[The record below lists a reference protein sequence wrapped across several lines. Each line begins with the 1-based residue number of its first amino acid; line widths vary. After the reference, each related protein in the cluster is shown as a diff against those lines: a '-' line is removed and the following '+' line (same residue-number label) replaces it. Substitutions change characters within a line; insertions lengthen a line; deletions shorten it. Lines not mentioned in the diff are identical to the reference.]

1 MVKVLTPNH
10 FSSLFLLF
18 KLVKQIIIMKKIL
31 FMSAMMAFA
40 TLGNAQTEVVHGTVR
55 GKDYGVVYML
65 PQTQIEIEALVT
77 QVKYTPG
84 EFAKYANRY
93 LKLENVSTTPQEYYE
108 LTKINVV
115 PVGMPDAEQTYFIKL
130 KDKTVAPLV
139 ELTRDGIIKS
149 INLSEKDNTTENRL
163 TPTEYKASTVNPRDY
178 LTEEILM
185 ANSSAKMA
193 ELISKEI
200 YSIRES
206 KNALLRGQADYMPKD
221 GEQLKMMLD
230 ALNEQENALLSLF
243 VGEYQK
249 VEQIY
254 TIKVAPKNMTNDVAF
269 RFSRK
274 LGVVDNKDLAG
285 EPIYITVKDLET
297 VNKVENNDKKK
308 LEGIAY
314 NVPGKALVELTKGKQ
329 VLYKGELAL
338 TQFGVTEYLAPVL
351 FNKNSTI
358 KVRFNPTT
366 GGLIK
371 VERDENK

>member
-1 MVKVLTPNH
+1 
-10 FSSLFLLF
+10 
-18 KLVKQIIIMKKIL
+18 MKKIL
-31 FMSAMMAFA
+31 FITAMMAVA
-40 TLGNAQTEVVHGTVR
+40 TLGNAQTEVVHGSLR

-84 EFAKYANRY
+84 EFAKYASRY
-93 LKLENVSTTPQEYYE
+93 LKLENVSTSPQEYYE
-108 LTKINVV
+108 LTKVNVV
-115 PVGMPDAEQTYFIKL
+115 PVGTPDAEQTYFIKL

-149 INLSEKDNTTENRL
+149 INLTDKENITENRL
-163 TPTEYKASTVNPRDY
+163 TPTVYTTSKVNPRDY

-206 KNALLRGQADYMPKD
+206 KNALLRGQADFMPQD
-221 GEQLKMMLD
+221 GEQLKMMIN

-243 VGEYQK
+243 VGDYQK
-249 VEQIY
+249 VDQVY
-254 TIKVAPKNMTNDVAF
+254 TIKITPRDMTNEVAF

-274 LGVVDNKDLAG
+274 LGVVDNNDLAG
-285 EPIYITVKDLET
+285 EPIYISVKDLAT
-297 VNKVENNDKKK
+297 VNKPTGNDKKK

-314 NVPGKALVELTKGKQ
+314 NVPGKASVELTKGKQ

-358 KVRFNPTT
+358 KVKFNPTT